1 MKSKGFTLIELL
13 VVIAIIGIL
22 SSIVL
27 ASLNT
32 ARTKGQDANI
42 KGSLSGVR
50 AQAEL
55 FYDDNTNS
63 YGTAGT
69 SCTTAGSLFADTTI
83 ANAIDQVDTQN
94 GGSADDVTCANTTS
108 SWVIY
113 SPLNDPSASNTGY
126 CIDSTGI
133 GEEIVADDANITG
146 LVNTDTCADLE

>member
-69 SCTTAGSLFADTTI
+69 GCSTAGSLFVDTTI
-83 ANAIDQVDTQN
+83 ANAIAQVDTQN
-94 GGSADDVTCANTTS
+94 GSGAVTCANTTS

-113 SPLNDPSASNTGY
+113 SPLNDPSGSNTGY

-133 GEEIVADDANITG
+133 GEEIVAVAANITG